1 MNMTNKTTAF
11 ALALGLGLAFTAPAF
26 ASGNGYNQDKAEATS
41 QTSAPEAVSSKAR
54 SVQYQSRQAGPAS
67 AQTDGSDN
75 TP

>member
-1 MNMTNKTTAF
+1 MTNKTTAF

-41 QTSAPEAVSSKAR
+41 QTSAPETVSSR
-54 SVQYQSRQAGPAS
+54 SSAAQYQAKQAGPAS
-67 AQTDGSDN
+67 AQTDGPDN